1 MKNLFI
7 KDKLFF
13 EEQGAKKAFALA
25 QGLEWDGEEG
35 IDDFC

>member
-7 KDKLFF
+7 KDKLFLKNKV
-13 EEQGAKKAFALA
+13 QKKAFALA